1 MRYVKKYTN
10 TSNMAA
16 KDNLLRVSTKAST
29 FGKLVFPS
37 PEVFRA
43 QNFIPSIDENG
54 HILEH
59 HLSDKVVVT
68 NESGKISM
76 SKLPDTVVVLNSE
89 GKLEVNGGTALPLE
103 SLEFKTEVKGNK
115 LGRTNLYLASNN
127 IDYLEFKDPNNA
139 YAIEILLTA
148 IHKNGEQMANL
159 KCSFSV
165 MTDANSNLSAS
176 DAIFEVVSNIRDISF
191 IGVSLPE
198 VSLIDNKIYI
208 TVLPTA
214 DSVWYTTIKTTKVNY

>member
-37 PEVFRA
+37 PEVFRK
-43 QNFIPSIDENG
+43 QNFIPAVDENG
-54 HILEH
+54 HILDEH
-59 HLSDKVVVT
+59 LPDEVVT
-68 NESGKISM
+68 TDAEGKISM
-76 SKLPDTVVVLNSE
+76 SKLPNTVVVLNSE
-89 GKLEVNGGTALPLE
+89 GKLEVNGTTLPLE
-103 SLEFKTEVKGNK
+103 SLEFKTTVEGNK
-115 LGRTNLYLASNN
+115 LGRTNLYLAAND

-148 IHKNGEQMANL
+148 IHKNGTQMANL

-165 MTDANSNLSAS
+165 MTDANANLSAS
-176 DAIFEVVSNIRDISF
+176 DAIFEVVSNIGDISF
-191 IGVSLPE
+191 IGISLPE